1 MNCPYVYMW
10 FHTMQI
16 AIAHLVH
23 ATNRVYVSTFLCSSM
38 FVPLF
43 LKKYS
48 FRMACSMLIHTILV
62 FLSPCAFRCITVTV
76 HRVCSVKGWAVHYT
90 VCHGI
95 YTLDSS
101 TRLLTRTFRGEALR
115 YHENVHFWAVQTL
128 HIYLMFK
135 RFPLDGELFGLVIS
149 WPLFNPS
156 RTKYVISCVKLF
168 FFEPHVL
175 DDLVSV
181 VSVSE
186 KNHPCGPDHAKN
198 RPVRT
203 TES

>member
-1 MNCPYVYMW
+1 M
-10 FHTMQI
+10 
-16 AIAHLVH
+16 
-23 ATNRVYVSTFLCSSM
+23 
-38 FVPLF
+38 
-43 LKKYS
+43 
-48 FRMACSMLIHTILV
+48 
-62 FLSPCAFRCITVTV
+62 
-76 HRVCSVKGWAVHYT
+76 
-90 VCHGI
+90 CHGI

-198 RPVRT
+198 RLLGRLSPSNFSCIESDCEAPEVIYAASHLFAKVIVFWSFEPT
-203 TES
+203 TNPMPEKNKLW

>member
-1 MNCPYVYMW
+1 
-10 FHTMQI
+10 
-16 AIAHLVH
+16 
-23 ATNRVYVSTFLCSSM
+23 
-38 FVPLF
+38 
-43 LKKYS
+43 
-48 FRMACSMLIHTILV
+48 MLTHNTSLP
-62 FLSPCAFRCITVTV
+62 FPFFSRCITVV
-76 HRVCSVKGWAVHYT
+76 HRVCSVKGGQCTTQCATGYT
-90 VCHGI
+90 P
-95 YTLDSS
+95 S
-101 TRLLTRTFRGEALR
+101 TAQLGCSRGHWGGSLQIM
-115 YHENVHFWAVQTL
+115 NIFHFWAVQTL
-128 HIYLMFK
+128 QIYVMFK

-186 KNHPCGPDHAKN
+186 KKSSLRSRPCEKS
-198 RPVRT
+198 PVRT